1 MLCEIKL
8 PLSGTL
14 TMSLGSLTELTL
26 PSFDERTAL
35 PLTTTECIVLLKS
48 IGMYMCVRVCVC
60 ARVRVCARACVCVRA
75 RACVC
80 VCDVSVCTH
89 IRTSAHAYILLV
101 CICAY
106 VAFVI
111 THIELLVYSLEQIIC
126 MYVLS
131 TVGLHKI
138 INSWCCLKLL
148 LYFV

>member
-60 ARVRVCARACVCVRA
+60 ARARARV
-75 RACVC
+75 CVC
-80 VCDVSVCTH
+80 VCVCVM
-89 IRTSAHAYILLV
+89 YP
-101 CICAY
+101 Y
-106 VAFVI
+106 VH
-111 THIELLVYSLEQIIC
+111 T
-126 MYVLS
+126 YVPPHMH
-131 TVGLHKI
+131 TY
-138 INSWCCLKLL
+138 CL
-148 LYFV
+148 YTYVHM

>member
-1 MLCEIKL
+1 MCEIKL

-48 IGMYMCVRVCVC
+48 IGMYMCVCVC
-60 ARVRVCARACVCVRA
+60 ACV
-75 RACVC
+75 CVC

-101 CICAY
+101 YICAY